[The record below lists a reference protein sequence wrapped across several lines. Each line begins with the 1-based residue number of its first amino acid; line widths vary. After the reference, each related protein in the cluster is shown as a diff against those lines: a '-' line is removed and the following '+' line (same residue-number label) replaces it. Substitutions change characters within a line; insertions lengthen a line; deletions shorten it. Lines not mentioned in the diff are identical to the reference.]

1 AGVPVR
7 VAGSG
12 DRGTAGTLA
21 WQVLQAGAGTGA
33 NDSSVVLSARV
44 AGLDVLLLGDLED
57 VGQAALVPLTGR
69 ADVVKIAHHG
79 SAVQSRELAERV
91 RPAVALVSAGRDNEY
106 GHPTDEALDLYAG
119 VGAAVV
125 RTDECG
131 TVALVVR
138 GGEMALA
145 GC

>member
-1 AGVPVR
+1 
-7 VAGSG
+7 
-12 DRGTAGTLA
+12 
-21 WQVLQAGAGTGA
+21 
-33 NDSSVVLSARV
+33 VLSARTA

-57 VGQAALVPLTGR
+57 AGQAELVPLAGPT
-69 ADVVKIAHHG
+69 DVVKVAHHG
-79 SAVQSRELAERV
+79 SAVQSRALAERL
-91 RPAVALVSAGRDNEY
+91 RPVVALVSSGSGNEY

-131 TVALVVR
+131 TTALVVR
-138 GGEMALA
+138 GGEVALA

>member
-1 AGVPVR
+1 VSLAGR
-7 VAGSG
+7 
-12 DRGTAGTLA
+12 T
-21 WQVLQAGAGTGA
+21 
-33 NDSSVVLSARV
+33 
-44 AGLDVLLLGDLED
+44 
-57 VGQAALVPLTGR
+57 
-69 ADVVKIAHHG
+69 DVVKVAHHG
-79 SAVQSRELAERV
+79 SAVQSRALAERL
-91 RPAVALVSAGRDNEY
+91 RPAVALVSSGRDNDY

-138 GGEMALA
+138 GQEVSLA